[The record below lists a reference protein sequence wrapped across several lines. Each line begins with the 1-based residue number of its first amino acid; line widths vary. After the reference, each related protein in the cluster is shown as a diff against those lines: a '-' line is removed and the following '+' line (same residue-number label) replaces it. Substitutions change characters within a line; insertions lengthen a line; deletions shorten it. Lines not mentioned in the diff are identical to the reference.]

1 MAAWDGLR
9 ARVQDIDGAV
19 VADSQIFEQ
28 KTLEATNRIMSDLV
42 ESAQSK
48 AIRVVAAVFVCGLLV
63 LLKANK
69 VSHRTHVV
77 EAAWCKRHDKAQRGD
92 EVKIGLV
99 AASRIEDVDHISAG
113 AAEQQFVVGRHAIPA
128 LNTALLGMCVG
139 EVRKASLY
147 WDGKPGLQYQ
157 VRLLQRLVCICQ
169 NQTAFGSNLASS
181 ALSATH

>member
-1 MAAWDGLR
+1 MESCEHVSRPGAVSRPQCGPVLQSSPLSK
-9 ARVQDIDGAV
+9 RVDGANDV
-19 VADSQIFEQ
+19 GSKRGGSCGRAAMPSIF
-28 KTLEATNRIMSDLV
+28 
-42 ESAQSK
+42 
-48 AIRVVAAVFVCGLLV
+48 VFVCGLLV

-99 AASRIEDVDHISAG
+99 AASRIEGVDHISAG

-139 EVRKASLY
+139 EVRKVSLY

-157 VRLLQRLVCICQ
+157 VRLLQRLEAPSQKRRNRARVP
-169 NQTAFGSNLASS
+169 L
-181 ALSATH
+181 